1 MFIVFLNRDSV
12 QIMLDLYLS
21 IPIWVLL
28 KWYYFSY
35 FKFQLFITTILE
47 NKWLLDPET
56 VQWNLEGLTRATY
69 FVLLYEIL
77 WEITQIIMLFADK
90 DGFISSFTHCTSLS
104 PPGWRL
110 NLGPPACWASTP
122 PVSLTPAQA
131 IHFFPGLS
139 LSTVQCQAEVVRRHF
154 LFYFQLSNNTPTQSL
169 SLFGTL
175 SIGSSLSPF
184 HRCSL
189 SRWRSSWLFF
199 VLCSLIV
206 EWELHF
212 IKHIFCTNDIL
223 TQIFLL
229 LPTDLGRLQWLI
241 FECWTSLACLE

>member
-47 NKWLLDPET
+47 NNWLLDPET

-104 PPGWRL
+104 HPQGGDWTQGRQHAGL
-110 NLGPPACWASTP
+110 ALHQWASLQPRLYT
-122 PVSLTPAQA
+122 
-131 IHFFPGLS
+131 FFSGLYQQYS
-139 LSTVQCQAEVVRRHF
+139 VRRKWWGDIF
-154 LFYFQLSNNTPTQSL
+154 SFISNCRTTHPPSPSL
-169 SLFGTL
+169 Y
-175 SIGSSLSPF
+175 
-184 HRCSL
+184 
-189 SRWRSSWLFF
+189 
-199 VLCSLIV
+199 
-206 EWELHF
+206 
-212 IKHIFCTNDIL
+212 
-223 TQIFLL
+223 
-229 LPTDLGRLQWLI
+229 LGHYP
-241 FECWTSLACLE
+241 